1 MTATSSKQQPP
12 SSWPIL
18 SMPSQCSQTCKT
30 RERFAQNW
38 SQKSPPSSLPL
49 RPSYCSQSCR
59 QSGDLLRIGDTQP
72 HIKIRQPLT
81 PFPFHRSLLAVG
93 GASCKNID
101 TWPHR
106 KVRVPARSPLT
117 VCCRWSWTIRFFGH
131 SLSCTVAPPGFIS
144 NCSEHSCRR
153 GQRFQKSPKYC
164 QRTNSADICAI
175 FGETKS
181 PSW

>member
-1 MTATSSKQQPP
+1 MTPHHTLWRSLPCISTKTKCSGFSIQHLYNSERSWRWKAFLRMTATSSKQQPP

-81 PFPFHRSLLAVG
+81 PFPFHRPPKKSEVQAV
-93 GASCKNID
+93 K
-101 TWPHR
+101 T
-106 KVRVPARSPLT
+106 LT
-117 VCCRWSWTIRFFGH
+117 
-131 SLSCTVAPPGFIS
+131 PGQI
-144 NCSEHSCRR
+144 E
-153 GQRFQKSPKYC
+153 K
-164 QRTNSADICAI
+164 
-175 FGETKS
+175 
-181 PSW
+181 